1 MRIANPMYDVFFKF
15 LMEDTDLAKELIGT
29 IINQEILSLELR
41 PQETTLQIPDR
52 YLSVIRLDFK
62 ATIKTKSGAY
72 KKVLIEMQ
80 KGKHSFDIVRFRKY
94 LGENY
99 AKIDEIK
106 NDNGEIEKM
115 SLPIIAIYFL
125 GFELDNLLAAVLQ
138 NKPEYHDVLT
148 GENLQVNNE
157 FVEQLNHDCYFVQ
170 IPRLTIDLKNRI
182 SKMLVIFN
190 QKFIVDSN
198 KQVLVIPDEMLEDE
212 ELMKFFL
219 RLSKPLLSERLL
231 REAEGEEALEQT
243 LENLETKI
251 ERIEGKLEK
260 QAVELESKDKK
271 IEFKDKELEKQ
282 ATELEIKD
290 KELEKQATELETK
303 EKELEKQAT
312 ELESKDKELEELK
325 RKLKNFQ
332 NKN

>member
-29 IINQEILSLELR
+29 LINQEIFSLELR
-41 PQETTLQIPDR
+41 PQETTLYIPTR

-62 ATIKTKSGAY
+62 ATIKTKSGEY

-80 KGKHSFDIVRFRKY
+80 KGKHSFDILRFRKY

-99 AKIDEIK
+99 AKVDEIK
-106 NDNGEIEKM
+106 NDSGEIEKV

-125 GFELDNLLAAVLQ
+125 GFELDNVLAAVLQ

-148 GENLQVNNE
+148 GENLQVRNDL
-157 FVEQLNHDCYFVQ
+157 VEQLNHDCYFVQ
-170 IPRLTIDLKNRI
+170 IPRLKIDLKNRV

-190 QKFIVDSN
+190 QNFIVDAN
-198 KQVLVIPDEMLEDE
+198 KQVLVIPDEFMQDA
-212 ELMKFFL
+212 ELLKFIT

-231 REAEGEEALEQT
+231 RDAEAEEVMEEAFEK
-243 LENLETKI
+243 LETKI

-260 QAVELESKDKK
+260 QA
-271 IEFKDKELEKQ
+271 
-282 ATELEIKD
+282 TELV
-290 KELEKQATELETK
+290 KQATELETK
-303 EKELEKQAT
+303 DK
-312 ELESKDKELEELK
+312 ELESKDRELAELK
-325 RKLKNFQ
+325 RQLENLQ

>member
-29 IINQEILSLELR
+29 LINQEILSLELR
-41 PQETTLQIPDR
+41 PQETTLQIPSR

-62 ATIKTKSGAY
+62 ATIKTKSGNY

-80 KGKHSFDIVRFRKY
+80 KGKHRFDIVRFRKY

-106 NDNGEIEKM
+106 NDSGEIEKV

-125 GFELDNLLAAVLQ
+125 GFELDNVLAAVLQ

-148 GENLQVNNE
+148 GNNLEVNNE
-157 FVEQLNHDCYFVQ
+157 LVEKLNHDCYFVQ
-170 IPRLTIDLKNRI
+170 IPRLKIDLKNRI
-182 SKMLVIFN
+182 SKMLTIFN
-190 QKFIVDSN
+190 QKFIVDAD
-198 KQVLVIPDEMLEDE
+198 KKVLIIPEEMLEDE
-212 ELMKFFL
+212 ELAKFIR
-219 RLSKPLLSERLL
+219 RLSKPLLSEKLL
-231 REAEGEEALEQT
+231 REAEGEEALEET

-260 QAVELESKDKK
+260 QAIELET
-271 IEFKDKELEKQ
+271 KDKEL
-282 ATELEIKD
+282 A
-290 KELEKQATELETK
+290 
-303 EKELEKQAT
+303 
-312 ELESKDKELEELK
+312 ELK
-325 RKLKNFQ
+325 RQVENLQ
-332 NKN
+332 NKNTQ

>member
-1 MRIANPMYDVFFKF
+1 
-15 LMEDTDLAKELIGT
+15 
-29 IINQEILSLELR
+29 LELR

-62 ATIKTKSGAY
+62 AIIKTKSGKY

-99 AKIDEIK
+99 AKIDEVK
-106 NDNGEIEKM
+106 NDDGEIEKI

-125 GFELDNLLAAVLQ
+125 GFELDNVLAAVLQ

-148 GENLQVNNE
+148 GQNLQINNE

-170 IPRLTIDLKNRI
+170 IPRLRIDLKNRI
-182 SKMLVIFN
+182 SKILLVFN

-212 ELMKFFL
+212 ELAKFIV

-231 REAEGEEALEQT
+231 REAEGEEALERT
-243 LENLETKI
+243 LEDWETKL
-251 ERIEGKLEK
+251 ERAESKLEK
-260 QAVELESKDKK
+260 QTLVLKTKDKELETKDK
-271 IEFKDKELEKQ
+271 ELETKDKELEKQ
-282 ATELEIKD
+282 ATELAEQAEILK
-290 KELEKQATELETK
+290 KQAEEL
-303 EKELEKQAT
+303 A
-312 ELESKDKELEELK
+312 ELK
-325 RKLKNFQ
+325 RKLENL
-332 NKN
+332 

>member
-29 IINQEILSLELR
+29 LINQEIITLELR
-41 PQETTLQIPDR
+41 PQETTVQIPSR
-52 YLSVIRLDFK
+52 YLSIIRLDFK
-62 ATIKTKSGAY
+62 ATIKTKSGKY

-80 KGKHSFDIVRFRKY
+80 KGKHSFDIIRFRKY

-99 AKIDEIK
+99 AKIDDVR

-125 GFELDNLLAAVLQ
+125 GFELDNVLAAVLQ

-148 GENLQVNNE
+148 GENLQVNNQLI
-157 FVEQLNHDCYFVQ
+157 EQLNHDCYFVQ
-170 IPRLTIDLKNRI
+170 IPRLRIDLKNHI

-212 ELMKFFL
+212 ELNKFIL
-219 RLSKPLLSERLL
+219 RLSKPLLNERLL
-231 REAEGEEALEQT
+231 REAEAEEAMEQT
-243 LENLETKI
+243 LENLETKL
-251 ERIEGKLEK
+251 ERVEGKLEK
-260 QAVELESKDKK
+260 QTLVLEKQTT
-271 IEFKDKELEKQ
+271 ELEKQ
-282 ATELEIKD
+282 ATELGTKD
-290 KELEKQATELETK
+290 KELET
-303 EKELEKQAT
+303 
-312 ELESKDKELEELK
+312 KDKELAELK
-325 RKLKNFQ
+325 RQLENLKN
-332 NKN
+332 K

>member
-29 IINQEILSLELR
+29 IINQEIISLELR

-62 ATIKTKSGAY
+62 AIIKTKLGTY

-99 AKIDEIK
+99 AKVDEVK
-106 NDNGEIEKM
+106 NEDGEIEKI

-125 GFELDNLLAAVLQ
+125 GFELDNVLAAVLQ

-148 GENLQVNNE
+148 GENLQVNNKL
-157 FVEQLNHDCYFVQ
+157 VEQLNHDCYFVQ
-170 IPRLTIDLKNRI
+170 IPRLRIDLKNRI
-182 SKMLVIFN
+182 SKILLVFN

-198 KQVLVIPDEMLEDE
+198 KQVLVIPDEMLEDD
-212 ELMKFFL
+212 ELAKFIL

-231 REAEGEEALEQT
+231 REAEGEEALERT
-243 LENLETKI
+243 LEDWETKL
-251 ERIEGKLEK
+251 ERAESKLEK
-260 QAVELESKDKK
+260 QTLALETKDKQL
-271 IEFKDKELEKQ
+271 ETKDKELETKDKQ
-282 ATELEIKD
+282 LETKDKKLETKD
-290 KELEKQATELETK
+290 KELA
-303 EKELEKQAT
+303 
-312 ELESKDKELEELK
+312 ELK
-325 RKLKNFQ
+325 RQLENLQ